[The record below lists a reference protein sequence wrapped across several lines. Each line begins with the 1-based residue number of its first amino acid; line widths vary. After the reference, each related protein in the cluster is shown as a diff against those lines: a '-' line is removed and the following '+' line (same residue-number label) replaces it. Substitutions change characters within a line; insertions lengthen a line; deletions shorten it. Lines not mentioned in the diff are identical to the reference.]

1 MEGHVT
7 QILTSGQL
15 WLSVSLSVVP
25 ATHKSLLTWVLYTTH
40 FFCAAMVQYLIA
52 VWDYAAEGEF
62 ELSFRQGD
70 RIKLLEKHNDDWWE
84 GTLTLFSLHS
94 QPTYISLSSPR

>member
-1 MEGHVT
+1 MS
-7 QILTSGQL
+7 L
-15 WLSVSLSVVP
+15 LSVSLYLPQV
-25 ATHKSLLTWVLYTTH
+25 LLTWSFTL
-40 FFCAAMVQYLIA
+40 FCAAMVQYLIA

-84 GTLTLFSLHS
+84 GTF
-94 QPTYISLSSPR
+94 LS